1 MRKFAIV
8 LTSLTSLGAA
18 ASAQAQGPSVGDLAG
33 YVALSATPVGAMTP
47 VVTSAMLGR
56 IAKGYTVSGQ
66 YGHLSGDNG
75 SGFNSF
81 GASVSMPVSGFSLG
95 GSLGYISP
103 SAQGSKGNMML
114 GLNGESNLGAWA
126 LGDGKNANLFTMSA
140 RGDFGWANPDDGT
153 GTNNSVTALSL
164 SAGVPF
170 ALVLKNGDMT
180 WAPFVTPGFGWG
192 RLSATGA
199 SESGTR
205 FMMGA
210 GLGMTHR
217 NGWGVSVGMQK
228 VFIDQGKTV
237 FGLNLSYGK

>member
-8 LTSLTSLGAA
+8 LTSLTSLGVA
-18 ASAQAQGPSVGDLAG
+18 ASAQAQGPSVGDIAG
-33 YVALSATPVGAMTP
+33 YVALSTTPVGAMTP
-47 VVTSAMLGR
+47 VVSSAMLGR
-56 IAKGYTVSGQ
+56 IAKGYSITGQ
-66 YGHLSGDNG
+66 YGHLSDNAA
-75 SGFNSF
+75 GFNSF
-81 GASVSMPVSGFSLG
+81 GASVSMPLSGFSLG
-95 GSLGYISP
+95 GSLGFMSP
-103 SAQGSKGNMML
+103 SAQGSKSNLML
-114 GLNGESNLGAWA
+114 GANAETNLGAWA
-126 LGDGKNANLFTMSA
+126 LGEGKNANLFTLSA

-153 GTNNSVTALSL
+153 GTNNSITALSL
-164 SAGVPF
+164 SAGAPF

-180 WAPFVTPGFGWG
+180 WAPFVTPGLGWG
-192 RLSATGA
+192 RLSANGA

>member
-8 LTSLTSLGAA
+8 LTSLTSLGVA

-33 YVALSATPVGAMTP
+33 YVALSTTPVGAMTP
-47 VVTSAMLGR
+47 VVSSAMLGR
-56 IAKGYTVSGQ
+56 IAKGYSLTGQ
-66 YGHLSGDNG
+66 YGHLSDDAA
-75 SGFNSF
+75 GFNSF
-81 GASVSMPVSGFSLG
+81 GASVSMPLSGFSLG
-95 GSLGYISP
+95 GSLGFMSP
-103 SAQGSKGNMML
+103 SAQGSKSNLML
-114 GLNGESNLGAWA
+114 GANAETNLGAWA
-126 LGDGKNANLFTMSA
+126 LGQGKNSNLFTLSA

-153 GTNNSVTALSL
+153 GTNNSITALSM
-164 SAGVPF
+164 SASAPF

-180 WAPFVTPGFGWG
+180 WAPFVTPGLGWG
-192 RLSATGA
+192 RLSAQGA

-217 NGWGVSVGMQK
+217 NGWGVSAGMQK
-228 VFIDQGKTV
+228 VFIDNGKTV

>member
-8 LTSLTSLGAA
+8 LTSLTSLGVA

-33 YVALSATPVGAMTP
+33 YVALSTTPVGAMTP
-47 VVTSAMLGR
+47 VVSSAMLGR
-56 IAKGYTVSGQ
+56 IAKGYSITGQ
-66 YGHLSGDNG
+66 YGHLSDNAA
-75 SGFNSF
+75 GFNSF
-81 GASVSMPVSGFSLG
+81 GASVSMPLSGFSLG
-95 GSLGYISP
+95 GSLGFMSP
-103 SAQGSKGNMML
+103 SAQGSKSNLML
-114 GLNGESNLGAWA
+114 GANAETNLGAWA
-126 LGDGKNANLFTMSA
+126 LSEGKNANLFTLSA

-153 GTNNSVTALSL
+153 GTNNSITALSM
-164 SAGVPF
+164 SAGAPV

-180 WAPFVTPGFGWG
+180 WAPFVTPGLGWG
-192 RLSATGA
+192 RLSANGT

-217 NGWGVSVGMQK
+217 NGWGVSAGMQK

-237 FGLNLSYGK
+237 FGLNISYGK

>member
-8 LTSLTSLGAA
+8 LTSLTSLGVA

-47 VVTSAMLGR
+47 VVSSAMLGR
-56 IAKGYTVSGQ
+56 IAKGYSVTGQ
-66 YGHLSGDNG
+66 YGHLSDNG
-75 SGFNSF
+75 AGFNSF
-81 GASVSMPVSGFSLG
+81 GASVSMPLSGFSLG
-95 GSLGYISP
+95 GSLGFMSP
-103 SAQGSKGNMML
+103 SAQGSKSNLML
-114 GLNGESNLGAWA
+114 GANAETNLGAWA
-126 LGDGKNANLFTMSA
+126 LSEGKNANLFTMSL
-140 RGDFGWANPDDGT
+140 RGDLGWANPDDGT
-153 GTNNSVTALSL
+153 GTNNSITALSF
-164 SAGVPF
+164 SAGAPF

-180 WAPFVTPGFGWG
+180 WAPFVTPGLGWG
-192 RLSATGA
+192 RLSANGT

>member
-8 LTSLTSLGAA
+8 LTSLTSLGVA

-47 VVTSAMLGR
+47 VVSSAMLGR
-56 IAKGYTVSGQ
+56 IAKGYSVTGQ
-66 YGHLSGDNG
+66 YGHLSDDAA
-75 SGFNSF
+75 GFNSF
-81 GASVSMPVSGFSLG
+81 GASVSMPLSGFTVG
-95 GSLGYISP
+95 GSLGFMSP
-103 SAQGSKGNMML
+103 SAQGSKSNLML
-114 GLNGESNLGAWA
+114 GANAETNLGAWA
-126 LGDGKNANLFTMSA
+126 LGQGKNANLFTLSA
-140 RGDFGWANPDDGT
+140 RGDFGWANPDDGS
-153 GTNNSVTALSL
+153 GNNSITALSL
-164 SAGVPF
+164 SAGAPL

-180 WAPFVTPGFGWG
+180 WAPFVTPGLGWG

-217 NGWGVSVGMQK
+217 NGWGVSAGMQK
-228 VFIDQGKTV
+228 VFIDNGKTV
-237 FGLNLSYGK
+237 FGLNISYGK

>member
-8 LTSLTSLGAA
+8 LTSLTSLGVA

-47 VVTSAMLGR
+47 VVSSAMLGR
-56 IAKGYTVSGQ
+56 IAKGYSVTGQ
-66 YGHLSGDNG
+66 YGHLSDNG
-75 SGFNSF
+75 AGFNSF
-81 GASVSMPVSGFSLG
+81 GASVSMPLSGFSLG
-95 GSLGYISP
+95 GSLGFMSP
-103 SAQGSKGNMML
+103 SAQGSKSNLML
-114 GLNGESNLGAWA
+114 GANAETNLGAWA
-126 LGDGKNANLFTMSA
+126 LSEGKNANLFTMSL
-140 RGDFGWANPDDGT
+140 RGDLGWANPDDGT
-153 GTNNSVTALSL
+153 GTNNSITALSL
-164 SAGVPF
+164 SAGAPF

-180 WAPFVTPGFGWG
+180 WAPFVTPGLGWG
-192 RLSATGA
+192 RLSANGT

-210 GLGMTHR
+210 GLGVTHR

>member
-8 LTSLTSLGAA
+8 LTSLTSLGVA
-18 ASAQAQGPSVGDLAG
+18 ASAQAQGPSVGDIAG

-47 VVTSAMLGR
+47 VVSSAMLGR
-56 IAKGYTVSGQ
+56 IAKGYSVTGQ
-66 YGHLSGDNG
+66 YGHLSDNG
-75 SGFNSF
+75 AGFNSF
-81 GASVSMPVSGFSLG
+81 GASVSMPLSGFSVG
-95 GSLGYISP
+95 GSLGFLSP
-103 SAQGSKGNMML
+103 SAQGSKSNLML
-114 GLNGESNLGAWA
+114 GANAETNLGAWA
-126 LGDGKNANLFTMSA
+126 LSEGKNANLFTMSV

-153 GTNNSVTALSL
+153 GTNNSITALSL
-164 SAGVPF
+164 SAGAPF

-180 WAPFVTPGFGWG
+180 WAPFVTPGLGWG
-192 RLSATGA
+192 RLSANGT

-217 NGWGVSVGMQK
+217 NGWGVSAGMQK

-237 FGLNLSYGK
+237 FGLNISYGK

>member
-8 LTSLTSLGAA
+8 LTSVTSLGVAA
-18 ASAQAQGPSVGDLAG
+18 AAQAQGPSVNDAAA

-47 VVTSAMLGR
+47 VVTNAMLGR
-56 IAKGYTVSGQ
+56 IAKGYTITGQ
-66 YGHLSGDNG
+66 YGHLSDNTA
-75 SGFNSF
+75 GFNSF

-95 GSLGYISP
+95 GSLGFMSP
-103 SAQGSKGNMML
+103 SAQGSKSNLML
-114 GLNGESNLGAWA
+114 GLNGETNLGAWA
-126 LGDGKNANLFTMSA
+126 LGDGKNSNLFTMSV
-140 RGDFGWANPDDGT
+140 RSDLGWANPDDGT
-153 GTNNSVTALSL
+153 GTNNSITALSL
-164 SAGVPF
+164 SAGAPF

-180 WAPFVTPGFGWG
+180 WAPFVTPGLGWG
-192 RLSATGA
+192 RLSQTGT
-199 SESGTR
+199 SFSGSR

>member
-8 LTSLTSLGAA
+8 LTSLTSLGVA
-18 ASAQAQGPSVGDLAG
+18 ASAQAQGPSLGDAAAYL
-33 YVALSATPVGAMTP
+33 ALSVTPVGAMTP
-47 VVTSAMLGR
+47 AVTSAMLGR
-56 IAKGYTVSGQ
+56 IAKGYTVTGQ

-75 SGFNSF
+75 AGFNSF

-95 GSLGYISP
+95 GSLGFMSP
-103 SAQGSKGNMML
+103 SGQGSKSNLML
-114 GLNGESNLGAWA
+114 GANAETNLGAWA
-126 LGDGKNANLFTMSA
+126 LGEGKNANLFTMSA
-140 RGDFGWANPDDGT
+140 RGDFGWANPDDGS
-153 GTNNSVTALSL
+153 GNNSVTALSM
-164 SAGVPF
+164 SASAPF

-192 RLSATGA
+192 RVSATGA

-217 NGWGVSVGMQK
+217 NGWGVSLGMQK

-237 FGLNLSYGK
+237 LGLNVSYGK